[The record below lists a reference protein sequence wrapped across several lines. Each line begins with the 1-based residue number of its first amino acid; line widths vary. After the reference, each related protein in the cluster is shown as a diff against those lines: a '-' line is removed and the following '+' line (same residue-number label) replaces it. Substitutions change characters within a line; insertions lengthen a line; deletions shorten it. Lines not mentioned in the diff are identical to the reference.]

1 MKLNIIFDKRPQIVF
16 IKDKHQG
23 QTVYRREA
31 NYNNNRNKQ
40 SDKQIK
46 GHKDELTEKI
56 RE

>member
-46 GHKDELTEKI
+46 GHKDELTEK
-56 RE
+56 